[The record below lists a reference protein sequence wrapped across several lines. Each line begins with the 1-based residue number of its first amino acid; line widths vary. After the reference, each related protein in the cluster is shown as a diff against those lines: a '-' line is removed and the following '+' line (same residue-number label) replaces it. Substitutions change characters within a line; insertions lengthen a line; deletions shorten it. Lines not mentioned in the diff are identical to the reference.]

1 MKINPC
7 LVLALTLSTSLFAQ
21 DAAPTSAPTKTS
33 EPLSQAT
40 LDKIAAMTPMFDG
53 KTLDGWIQ
61 SPISYNLG
69 GGDVSNMAVFAKK
82 LSDKSDA
89 ISAFLNEQLDDSAKS
104 ALAELSSATTNAK
117 AATSALMKGINKV
130 IAGPSIYEEKRF
142 AGVHLRSETDDL
154 RKNDPAGPQLAHLNR
169 LLLEDA
175 FPTNIVKSL
184 KTSWAVKDGVM
195 ASTGAGRGVIY
206 TKDDYTNYRIIFDL
220 REISGNHQ
228 PCVLMFC
235 TRPAEGEKGLDAL
248 GGIQFQ
254 VPNGGHWDYRPGFNK
269 GGTGFTNP
277 TKTKYNNHEWSQ
289 VEILVNAKSGT
300 ARMAVAQPIGTKG
313 IVNLVY
319 TNAEAGKTG
328 PFALQMHNGGLF
340 DEYKNLRI
348 EVDPK
353 DDKLITAE

>member
-21 DAAPTSAPTKTS
+21 DVAPTKTS
-33 EPLSQAT
+33 EPLSQAA
-40 LDKIAAMTPMFDG
+40 LDKIAAMTPIFDG

-61 SPISYNLG
+61 SPISYNLAG
-69 GGDVSNMAVFAKK
+69 SDVSNLPAFAKK

-117 AATSALMKGINKV
+117 AATSALMKGINKI
-130 IAGPSIYEEKRF
+130 IAGSSIYEEKRF
-142 AGVHLRSETDDL
+142 AGVNLRPETEGL
-154 RKNDPAGPQLAHLNR
+154 RKSDPAGSQLAHLNR

-175 FPTNIVKSL
+175 YSSDIVKSL

-206 TKDDYTNYRIIFDL
+206 TKNDYTNYRIIFDL

-235 TRPAEGEKGLDAL
+235 TRPTEREKGLDAL

-289 VEILVNAKSGT
+289 VEILVNAKNGT

-340 DEYKNLRI
+340 DEYKSLRI